1 MAFVRRTVELST
13 GLRAPLARAAE
24 VLVGEPSTVV
34 TDASTPEE
42 RRLRR
47 LNSTLGVDL
56 GPAGRLDA
64 RVIVEMGT
72 VRAETDRT
80 TVAVRWH
87 AAGWERMFPAFA
99 GVMEARKDGEATTL
113 MLRGTYT
120 VPLGPLGGFGDG
132 LAGRRV
138 ARRSLTAF
146 LEQAARRLDAEVDRR
161 YHAAAP
167 PCFPSYPVSLREL
180 DSGYPVG

>member
-1 MAFVRRTVELST
+1 M
-13 GLRAPLARAAE
+13 ARAAE
-24 VLVGEPSTVV
+24 VLVAEPAGVV
-34 TDASTPEE
+34 TDDSTPEE

-47 LNSTLGVDL
+47 LSTTLGVDL

-64 RVIVEMGT
+64 RVVVEMGIA
-72 VRAETDRT
+72 RADVDRT
-80 TVAVRWH
+80 TIAVRWH
-87 AAGWERMFPAFA
+87 AERLFPAFA
-99 GVMEARKDGEATTL
+99 GVLEARKEGEAATL
-113 MLRGTYT
+113 ALRGTYT

-161 YHAAAP
+161 YSAGAP
-167 PCFPSYPVSLREL
+167 PSVSPYLVSLREL
-180 DSGYPVG
+180 GSGHPVG

>member
-1 MAFVRRTVELST
+1 MELST
-13 GLRAPLARAAE
+13 GLRAPIARAGE
-24 VLVGEPSTVV
+24 VLVAEAASVV
-34 TDASTPEE
+34 TDESTPEE

-47 LNSTLGVDL
+47 LNTTLGIDL
-56 GPAGRLDA
+56 GPAGRLEA
-64 RVIVEMGT
+64 RVVVEMGT
-72 VRAETDRT
+72 ARADVDRT
-80 TVAVRWH
+80 TIAVRWH

-99 GVMEARKDGEATTL
+99 GVLEARKEGEAATL
-113 MLRGTYT
+113 VLRGTYT

-161 YHAAAP
+161 YSAAAP
-167 PCFPSYPVSLREL
+167 PAVSPYLVSLREL
-180 DSGYPVG
+180 GSGYPVG

>member
-1 MAFVRRTVELST
+1 M
-13 GLRAPLARAAE
+13 ARAAE
-24 VLVGEPSTVV
+24 VLVAEPAGVV
-34 TDASTPEE
+34 TGESTLEE

-47 LNSTLGVDL
+47 LSTTLGVDL
-56 GPAGRLDA
+56 GPAGRLEA
-64 RVIVEMGT
+64 RVVVEMGT
-72 VRAETDRT
+72 ARVGADRT
-80 TVAVRWH
+80 AIAVRWH

-99 GVMEARKDGEATTL
+99 GVLEARKDGEATTL
-113 MLRGTYT
+113 VLRGAYT

-161 YHAAAP
+161 YSAATP
-167 PCFPSYPVSLREL
+167 QSVSSYPVSLREL
-180 DSGYPVG
+180 GSGHPVG

>member
-1 MAFVRRTVELST
+1 MELST
-13 GLRAPLARAAE
+13 GLRAPMARAAE
-24 VLVGEPSTVV
+24 VLVAEPASVVSDHST
-34 TDASTPEE
+34 AAE
-42 RRLRR
+42 RRQRR
-47 LNSTLGVDL
+47 LNTTLGIDL

-64 RVIVEMGT
+64 RVVVEMGT
-72 VRAETDRT
+72 ARVEVDRT

-99 GVMEARKDGEATTL
+99 GVLEARKEGEAAIL
-113 MLRGTYT
+113 VLRGTYT

-146 LEQAARRLDAEVDRR
+146 LEQAARRLDAGVDRR
-161 YHAAAP
+161 YSAASP
-167 PCFPSYPVSLREL
+167 PPISPYPVSLREL
-180 DSGYPVG
+180 GSGYPVG

>member
-1 MAFVRRTVELST
+1 M
-13 GLRAPLARAAE
+13 ARAGE
-24 VLVGEPSTVV
+24 VLVAEPASVV
-34 TDASTPEE
+34 TDDSTPDE

-47 LNSTLGVDL
+47 LNTTLGIDL
-56 GPAGRLDA
+56 GPAGRLEA
-64 RVIVEMGT
+64 RVVVEMGT
-72 VRAETDRT
+72 ARADVDRT
-80 TVAVRWH
+80 TIAVRWH

-99 GVMEARKDGEATTL
+99 GVLEARKEGEAAAL
-113 MLRGTYT
+113 VLRGTYT

-161 YHAAAP
+161 YSAAAP
-167 PCFPSYPVSLREL
+167 RPLSPYLVALREL
-180 DSGYPVG
+180 GSGYPVG